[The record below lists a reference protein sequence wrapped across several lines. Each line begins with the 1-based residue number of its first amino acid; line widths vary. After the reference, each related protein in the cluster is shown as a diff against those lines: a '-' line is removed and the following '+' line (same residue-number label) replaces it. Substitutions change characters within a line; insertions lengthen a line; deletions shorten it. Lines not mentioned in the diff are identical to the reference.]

1 MRALNKNNIDV
12 RYAEVGGERT
22 MQDRRVKDG
31 HLLLLNINYDTHS
44 ANHTT
49 YIISNFFFHYNPSRD
64 YSHFADENTEGSLS
78 SVNLSKVT
86 DLEYGGAEYTP
97 QVG

>member
-49 YIISNFFFHYNPSRD
+49 YIISNFFF
-64 YSHFADENTEGSLS
+64 TI
-78 SVNLSKVT
+78 
-86 DLEYGGAEYTP
+86 TP
-97 QVG
+97 PGIIPTLQMRILRVRYLALTCPKSPT